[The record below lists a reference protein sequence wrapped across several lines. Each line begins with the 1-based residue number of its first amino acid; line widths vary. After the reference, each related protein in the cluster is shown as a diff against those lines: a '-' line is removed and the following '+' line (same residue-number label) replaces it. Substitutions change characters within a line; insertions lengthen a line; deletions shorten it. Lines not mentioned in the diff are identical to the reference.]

1 MSYFDENCCME
12 FLHSTTIPEE
22 RIKHDRKSLMIVPVR
37 TGQFD
42 PPDGA
47 TAIQRTL

>member
-1 MSYFDENCCME
+1 MKNATPRYHAARFW
-12 FLHSTTIPEE
+12 FIRV

-37 TGQFD
+37 TGQFH

>member
-1 MSYFDENCCME
+1 MPPMENTTARYHAAHSG
-12 FLHSTTIPEE
+12 FLGV

-37 TGQFD
+37 TGQFH